1 MKNFKLALTAAA
13 VFTVSIFAA
22 TAQKATIDYR
32 FNSLKDD
39 EKNYFNWSADGKNFK
54 DGFDVKSGASKAK
67 STSEFNIV
75 RYDTTGKAKAVPG
88 GLRSLVLYP
97 VANRATAENDAFT
110 VTAEAKKLVIRFVH
124 RGTAYRITTDDK
136 GVIDTSKSFE
146 MAPGLADNV
155 AGAFIL
161 KADYLKAGGD
171 NTKMSDIDWTKVT
184 FKPDTADDNATYKY
198 NGTLNAAYSKDGI
211 LTVKGSLKK

>member
-1 MKNFKLALTAAA
+1 MKNLKLVLTAAA
-13 VFTVSIFAA
+13 VFTVSVFAA
-22 TAQKATIDYR
+22 AAQKVTIDYR
-32 FNSLKDD
+32 FNALKDD
-39 EKNYFNWSADGKNFK
+39 AKNYYNWSANGKNIK
-54 DGFDVKSGASKAK
+54 DGFDAKSGASKSK
-67 STSEFNIV
+67 STTEFNAV
-75 RYDTTGKAKAVPG
+75 RFDTTGKAKAIPA

-97 VANRATAENDAFT
+97 VANRATADNDAFT
-110 VTAEAKKLVIRFVH
+110 VTAEGKKLVIRFVH

-136 GVIDTSKSFE
+136 GVIDLSKSFE